1 MDGQLDQFVNEL
13 KRQLNQLDRRI
24 RSLALLRGLGLVILV
39 LICLITLQISID
51 FLFSLD
57 STARIIMSSLSLA
70 VVTGCLWFGILRRV
84 IRKRTPVELAAIVE
98 ESQSSLNE
106 RLTSVLELASAQNET
121 SSVMM
126 RERLARETIAS
137 LTNFNI
143 TDSVP
148 SDRAMRFI
156 MSAGIAILIFITPLL
171 FWPDAYRLLLS
182 RSVIPWGN
190 FATVSSLYFEVQ
202 PGDETV
208 ARGTDLKIVAEPHWH
223 TKEPGQINDVWIEWK
238 DSAGKANSRR
248 MDLDQET
255 GFYLTQF
262 PRLLSG
268 FQYTISSDR
277 SRSKQ
282 YTIHIAEPPSI
293 TETLLTVNS
302 PGYTQKPAEQL
313 TVIPSELRVI
323 EQSLLEF
330 KLKFDRP
337 VTAVTLESQRYT
349 SGTEERHPVE
359 QKAFSISEDQLSA
372 ELSLPVHK
380 NSFLYHLKLE
390 SLEGKLTT
398 QSSEHLVK
406 VIPDR
411 APEIE
416 LSLYNQPEFIKP
428 TDGLTVPVKV
438 MDDFSVAELEIH
450 VQKLDEK
457 ATVIQVPASQLGTRS
472 VNYEFKIDL
481 EGLRAQQSDIFTYR
495 VRAADNR
502 EIPEPNVV
510 WTTPRVFGI
519 DKNAD
524 QQLSAG
530 VVARQ
535 EKLRGELQKIQQEY
549 KEHKNQVDQKI
560 AELNQVKEKEALKA
574 ADQEQLQELSNQER
588 KLAQKLENLANEFLQ
603 LPLYQKLAQQTQEV
617 ARTDFV
623 KNHDTL
629 KSTADAENVK
639 QARNDLKPVP
649 KAMKGTEQKLDQL
662 ARQYDKL
669 VELENDLLN
678 LNRLAEDTNHL
689 ADDLLAFNDKLEST
703 KPQSEQQAPRPQE
716 NPDGKQPAT
725 EKPEMERKKEEA
737 HQQRSP
743 EMEKEL
749 ADLQAELKHRQS
761 RLTKDLDQLLERRPE
776 LVDAARNYQMKQ
788 LDSLVRQT
796 SQLVEPQTQLAETI
810 QEQAPVAAGRPAAPQ
825 TAEPPAEADQP
836 ATAPGENQSADNN
849 TPPAATPAGQ
859 APPAAAESSQNAAT
873 TAVDGKPATAAQAAE
888 SKMSNEPARARAEPA
903 KEESVRDLQR
913 QQQMLAE
920 AATNFVL
927 ETAQQF
933 GPDSEPT
940 RRATQL
946 AEESI
951 KAQQAADAGRLHEA
965 SQAANRA
972 SKKADEIMQAHQ
984 EQNKENTERD
994 AFLEQAERMANLQQ
1008 SQAEKMEQAS
1018 TSESKRQEA
1027 LQNTQQA
1034 LARQTQ
1040 ALSKE
1045 LSETSRKLE
1054 TDPIGL
1060 KKESQQAD
1068 RTRKKTE
1075 TAGQAMEKAVDGLQ
1089 DENLAQAAEQAQQ
1102 AAQALQEAARQ
1113 AQQAS
1118 RQKAK
1123 ESPVPEKVGNQVTDA
1138 AQQLREAQ
1146 KQLEQSPEF
1155 KNQSDQSM
1163 AQQQQ
1168 SPPGDAKE
1176 NSQQSS
1182 PADQKEK
1189 ATESGDAKAQ
1199 ANSEAGD
1206 KSQSQEQMAENDNS
1220 QQGDSEQQGKP
1231 SKSREAAESLKRA
1244 AESLSQAA
1252 TELKS
1257 KAQQGSDPG
1266 KGQQSQTASKNMAQG
1281 KGQGESEGGGAQTNV
1296 DFSEL
1301 KIKLQAMSDR
1311 NWGELPG
1318 QLDTEILQGSRT
1330 RTDPEYA
1337 RLIKHY
1343 FEAISKSKPE
1353 SN

>member
-39 LICLITLQISID
+39 LVCLITLQISID

-57 STARIIMSSLSLA
+57 STARIIMSSISLA
-70 VVTGCLWFGILRRV
+70 VLTGCLWFGILRRV
-84 IRKRTPVELAAIVE
+84 IQKRTPVELAAIVE

-121 SSVMM
+121 SSVIM

-137 LTNFNI
+137 LTTFNI

-190 FATVSSLYFEVQ
+190 FATVSSLYFDVQ

-208 ARGTDLKIVAEPHWH
+208 ARGTDLKIVAEPRWH
-223 TKEPGQINDVWIEWK
+223 TKTPGKINDVWIEWK
-238 DSAGKANSRR
+238 DSAGKENSRR

-277 SRSKQ
+277 SRSKH
-282 YTIHIAEPPSI
+282 YTIEIAEPPSI
-293 TETLLTVNS
+293 TDTLLTVKS
-302 PGYTQKPAEQL
+302 PGYTQKPTEQL
-313 TVIPSELRVI
+313 KVIPSELRVI
-323 EQSLLEF
+323 EQSLLSF
-330 KLKFDRP
+330 KLQFDRP
-337 VTAVTLESQRYT
+337 VTAVTLESQRYAT
-349 SGTEERHPVE
+349 GQEERPPVE
-359 QKAFSISEDQLSA
+359 QKAFTLSEDQLSA
-372 ELSLPVHK
+372 ELELPVHK
-380 NSFLYHLKLE
+380 SSFLFHLTLE
-390 SLEGKLTT
+390 SLQGKLKT
-398 QSSEHLVK
+398 QTSEHLVK

-438 MDDFSVAELEIH
+438 LDDFSVAELELH
-450 VQKLDEK
+450 VQKLDDK
-457 ATVIQVPASQLGTRS
+457 VTVLKVPAPLLGKPA
-472 VNYEFKIDL
+472 VEHEFKIDL
-481 EGLRAQQSDIFTYR
+481 EGLGAQQADIFTYR
-495 VRAADNR
+495 IRAADNR

-524 QQLSAG
+524 QQVSAG
-530 VVARQ
+530 VVSRQ
-535 EKLRGELQKIQQEY
+535 QKLRDELQKIQQEF
-549 KEHKNQVDQKI
+549 KEHKDQVDQKI

-574 ADQEQLQELSNQER
+574 ADQDQLQELSKQER
-588 KLAQKLENLANEFLQ
+588 KLAQKLENLANELLQ
-603 LPLYQKLAQQTQEV
+603 LPLYQKLAEQTQEV

-629 KSTADAENVK
+629 KATADAENVK
-639 QARNDLKPVP
+639 QARSDLKPVP

-662 ARQYDKL
+662 AQQYDKL

-678 LNRLAEDTNHL
+678 LNRLAEETDHL
-689 ADDLLAFNDKLEST
+689 ANDLLAFNDKLEST
-703 KPQSEQQAPRPQE
+703 KPQSEQQAAPLQE
-716 NPDGKQPAT
+716 NPDGKQAAS
-725 EKPEMERKKEEA
+725 EKSKMEQKKEEA

-749 ADLQAELKHRQS
+749 ANQQAELKHRQS
-761 RLTKDLDQLLERRPE
+761 RLAKDLDQLLERRPE

-796 SQLVEPQTQLAETI
+796 SQLVEPQTQVAEAI

-825 TAEPPAEADQP
+825 TAEQTREANPP
-836 ATAPGENQSADNN
+836 ATAQGENQPAQPADNT
-849 TPPAATPAGQ
+849 TPPGASPAGQ
-859 APPAAAESSQNAAT
+859 APPAAAEPSQNAAT
-873 TAVDGKPATAAQAAE
+873 AAAAQPAE
-888 SKMSNEPARARAEPA
+888 SRMSNEPSRAKAEPA
-903 KEESVRDLQR
+903 EAESVLDLQR
-913 QQQMLAE
+913 QQQLLAE

-940 RRATQL
+940 RKATQL

-951 KAQQAADAGRLHEA
+951 KAQQAANAGRLHEA
-965 SQAANRA
+965 GQAANRA
-972 SKKADEIMQAHQ
+972 SKVAEEIMQAHK
-984 EQNKENTERD
+984 EQKQENTERD

-1008 SQAEKMEQAS
+1008 SQAAKMEQAS
-1018 TSESKRQEA
+1018 ASEANRQQA
-1027 LQNTQQA
+1027 LKNTQQA
-1034 LARQTQ
+1034 LAQQTQ
-1040 ALSKE
+1040 ALSKQ

-1054 TDPIGL
+1054 TDPVSL

-1068 RTRKKTE
+1068 RTRQKTE
-1075 TAGQAMEKAVDGLQ
+1075 SAGQAMEKTVESLQ
-1089 DENLAQAAEQAQQ
+1089 EENLAQAAEQANQ
-1102 AAQALQEAARQ
+1102 AAQALQDAARQ

-1118 RQKAK
+1118 RQKVK

-1146 KQLEQSPEF
+1146 KQLEQTPEF

-1163 AQQQQ
+1163 AQKQQ
-1168 SPPGDAKE
+1168 SPPGEAKE
-1176 NSQQSS
+1176 NSQEGS

-1206 KSQSQEQMAENDNS
+1206 KSQSQEQMAENANK
-1220 QQGDSEQQGKP
+1220 QQGDSDQQGKP
-1231 SKSREAAESLKRA
+1231 SKSQAAAESLKRA

-1281 KGQGESEGGGAQTNV
+1281 KGQGESEGGGAQTSV

-1301 KIKLQAMSDR
+1301 KTKLQAMSDR

-1318 QLDTEILQGSRT
+1318 QLDTEILQGSR
-1330 RTDPEYA
+1330 RSTDPEYA

-1343 FEAISKSKPE
+1343 FEAISKSKPD

>member
-24 RSLALLRGLGLVILV
+24 RSLALLRGLGLVVLV
-39 LICLITLQISID
+39 LVCLVTLQISID
-51 FLFSLD
+51 FLFSLN
-57 STARIIMSSLSLA
+57 STARIIMSSISLA
-70 VVTGCLWFGILRRV
+70 VLTGCLWFGILRRV
-84 IRKRTPVELAAIVE
+84 IQKRTPVELAAIVE

-106 RLTSVLELASAQNET
+106 RLTSVLELASAQDET

-171 FWPDAYRLLLS
+171 FWPDPYRLLLS
-182 RSVIPWGN
+182 RSMIPWGN
-190 FATVSSLYFEVQ
+190 FATVSSLYFDVQ

-208 ARGTDLKIVAEPHWH
+208 ARGTDLKIVAEPRWH
-223 TKEPGQINDVWIEWK
+223 TKEPGKINDVWIEWK

-248 MDLDQET
+248 MDLDQES

-277 SRSKQ
+277 SCSKQ
-282 YTIHIAEPPSI
+282 YTIEIAEPPSI
-293 TETLLTVNS
+293 TETRLTVNS
-302 PGYTQKPAEQL
+302 PGYTQKPTEQL

-323 EQSLLEF
+323 EQSLLDF

-337 VTAVTLESQRYT
+337 VTTVTLEYQRYV
-349 SGTEERHPVE
+349 SGTEERPPVE
-359 QKAFSISEDQLSA
+359 QKAFMISEDQLSA
-372 ELSLPVHK
+372 ELELPVHK
-380 NSFLYHLKLE
+380 SSFLFHLTLE
-390 SLEGKLTT
+390 SQQGKLKT
-398 QSSEHLVK
+398 QTSEHLVK

-438 MDDFSVAELEIH
+438 LDDFSVAELEIH

-457 ATVIQVPASQLGTRS
+457 ATVIKVPAQELGTRS
-472 VNYEFKIDL
+472 VDYEFKVDL
-481 EGLRAQQSDIFTYR
+481 EGLRAKQADIFTYR
-495 VRAADNR
+495 VRAVDNR
-502 EIPEPNVV
+502 ETPEPNVV

-530 VVARQ
+530 VVSRQ
-535 EKLRGELQKIQQEY
+535 QKLRDELQKIQQEY
-549 KEHKNQVDQKI
+549 KEHKKQVDQKI
-560 AELNQVKEKEALKA
+560 AELKQVKEKEALKA
-574 ADQEQLQELSNQER
+574 ADQEQLQELSKQER

-603 LPLYQKLAQQTQEV
+603 LPLYQKLAEQTQEV

-629 KSTADAENVK
+629 KATADAENIK

-649 KAMKGTEQKLDQL
+649 KAMKGTEQKLGQL

-678 LNRLAEDTNHL
+678 LNRLADETNHL

-703 KPQSEQQAPRPQE
+703 QPQSKQQAPQPQSN
-716 NPDGKQPAT
+716 NPDAKQPAA
-725 EKPEMERKKEEA
+725 EKSEMEQKKEEA

-749 ADLQAELKHRQS
+749 ANLQAELKHRQS
-761 RLTKDLDQLLERRPE
+761 RLAKDLDQLLDRRPE

-796 SQLVEPQTQLAETI
+796 SQLVEPQTQVAEAI
-810 QEQAPVAAGRPAAPQ
+810 GEQAPVAAGRPSTPQ
-825 TAEPPAEADQP
+825 ATEPPGEAHPAKTTQAENQP
-836 ATAPGENQSADNN
+836 AEN
-849 TPPAATPAGQ
+849 TPSPAAAPAGQ
-859 APPAAAESSQNAAT
+859 ASPPAAESPQNAA
-873 TAVDGKPATAAQAAE
+873 AAAAEGKPATAVQPAE
-888 SKMSNEPARARAEPA
+888 SKMSNEPSRAKAEPA
-903 KEESVRDLQR
+903 ESVLDLQR
-913 QQQMLAE
+913 QQQLLAE
-920 AATNFVL
+920 AAANFAL

-940 RRATQL
+940 RKATQL

-951 KAQQAADAGRLHEA
+951 KAQQAANSGRLHEA

-972 SKKADEIMQAHQ
+972 SKVADEIMQAHK

-994 AFLEQAERMANLQQ
+994 AFLEQAERIANLQQ
-1008 SQAEKMEQAS
+1008 SQADKMEQAS
-1018 TSESKRQEA
+1018 ASESKRQEA

-1034 LARQTQ
+1034 LAQQTQ

-1068 RTRKKTE
+1068 QTRKKTE
-1075 TAGQAMEKAVDGLQ
+1075 TAGQAMEKAIEGLKE
-1089 DENLAQAAEQAQQ
+1089 ENLAQAAEQAQQ
-1102 AAQALQEAARQ
+1102 AAEALQEAARQ

-1163 AQQQQ
+1163 AQKQQ
-1168 SPPGDAKE
+1168 SPPGDTKE
-1176 NSQQSS
+1176 NSQEGS

-1206 KSQSQEQMAENDNS
+1206 KSQSQEQMAENANQ
-1220 QQGDSEQQGKP
+1220 QQGDSEKQGKP

-1281 KGQGESEGGGAQTNV
+1281 KGQGESEGGGAQTSV

-1301 KIKLQAMSDR
+1301 KTKLQAMSDR

-1343 FEAISKSKPE
+1343 FEAISKSKPD

>member
-39 LICLITLQISID
+39 LVCLITLQISID

-57 STARIIMSSLSLA
+57 STARIIMSSISLA
-70 VVTGCLWFGILRRV
+70 VLTGCLWFGILRRV
-84 IRKRTPVELAAIVE
+84 MQKRTPVELAAIVE

-106 RLTSVLELASAQNET
+106 RLTSVLELATAQNET
-121 SSVMM
+121 SSVVM

-137 LTNFNI
+137 LTTFNI

-223 TKEPGQINDVWIEWK
+223 TKKPGQINDVWIEWK
-238 DSAGKANSRR
+238 DSTGKSNARR

-282 YTIHIAEPPSI
+282 YTIEIAEPPSI

-302 PGYTQKPAEQL
+302 PGYTQKPTEQL
-313 TVIPSELRVI
+313 TVLPSELRVI
-323 EQSLLEF
+323 EQSRLDF

-337 VTAVTLESQRYT
+337 VTAVTLEQQSYS

-359 QKAFSISEDQLSA
+359 QKAFSVSEDQLSA
-372 ELSLPVHK
+372 ELALPVHK
-380 NSFLYHLKLE
+380 SSFLFHLKLE

-428 TDGLTVPVKV
+428 TDGLKVPVKV
-438 MDDFSVAELEIH
+438 LDDFSVAELEIH

-457 ATVIQVPASQLGTRS
+457 ATVVKVPAQLLGKPAIE
-472 VNYEFKIDL
+472 YEFEIDL
-481 EGLRAQQSDIFTYR
+481 EGLRAQQGDIYTYR

-502 EIPEPNVV
+502 EIPEPNIV

-519 DKNAD
+519 DQNAD

-530 VVARQ
+530 VVSRQ
-535 EKLRGELQKIQQEY
+535 EKLRDELQKIQQEY

-560 AELNQVKEKEALKA
+560 AELKKAKEKEALKA

-603 LPLYQKLAQQTQEV
+603 LPLYQKLAAQTQEI

-629 KSTADAENVK
+629 KSTADAEDIK
-639 QARNDLKPVP
+639 QARNELKPVP
-649 KAMKGTEQKLDQL
+649 KAMQGTEQKLDQL
-662 ARQYDKL
+662 TRQYDKL

-678 LNRLAEDTNHL
+678 LNRLADETNHL
-689 ADDLLAFNDKLEST
+689 AEDLLAFNDKLEST
-703 KPQSEQQAPRPQE
+703 KPQTQENAEGKQQA
-716 NPDGKQPAT
+716 A
-725 EKPEMERKKEEA
+725 EKSEMDRKKEEA

-749 ADLQAELKHRQS
+749 ANLQAELKHRQS
-761 RLTKDLDQLLERRPE
+761 RLAKDLDQLLERRPE

-796 SQLVEPQTQLAETI
+796 SQLVEPQTQLAEAI
-810 QEQAPVAAGRPAAPQ
+810 QEQAPVAAPRPAAPQ
-825 TAEPPAEADQP
+825 ATEQPAEVNPPATVQ
-836 ATAPGENQSADNN
+836 GENQPADNN
-849 TPPAATPAGQ
+849 SAPATPAGQ
-859 APPAAAESSQNAAT
+859 AAPATAESSQNAAG
-873 TAVDGKPATAAQAAE
+873 AAADGKPSTAVQTAE
-888 SKMSNEPARARAEPA
+888 RNMSNEPSRAKAEPV
-903 KEESVRDLQR
+903 KEESVLDLQR
-913 QQQMLAE
+913 QQKMLAE

-940 RRATQL
+940 RKATEL

-951 KAQQAADAGRLHEA
+951 KAKQAADAGRLHEA

-972 SKKADEIMQAHQ
+972 SKVADEIMQAHK
-984 EQNKENTERD
+984 EQNPENTERD
-994 AFLEQAERMANLQQ
+994 PFLEQAELMANLQQ

-1018 TSESKRQEA
+1018 ASESKRQEA

-1034 LARQTQ
+1034 LAQQTQ

-1068 RTRKKTE
+1068 RTRQKTE
-1075 TAGQAMEKAVDGLQ
+1075 TAGQAMEKAVEGLQ
-1089 DENLAQAAEQAQQ
+1089 EENLAQAAEQAQQ

-1155 KNQSDQSM
+1155 KDQSDQKM

-1206 KSQSQEQMAENDNS
+1206 KSQSQEQMAENATS
-1220 QQGDSEQQGKP
+1220 QQGDS
-1231 SKSREAAESLKRA
+1231 
-1244 AESLSQAA
+1244 
-1252 TELKS
+1252 
-1257 KAQQGSDPG
+1257 
-1266 KGQQSQTASKNMAQG
+1266 
-1281 KGQGESEGGGAQTNV
+1281 
-1296 DFSEL
+1296 
-1301 KIKLQAMSDR
+1301 
-1311 NWGELPG
+1311 
-1318 QLDTEILQGSRT
+1318 
-1330 RTDPEYA
+1330 
-1337 RLIKHY
+1337 
-1343 FEAISKSKPE
+1343 
-1353 SN
+1353 

>member
-13 KRQLNQLDRRI
+13 KRQLNLLDRRI

-39 LICLITLQISID
+39 LVCLITLQISID

-171 FWPDAYRLLLS
+171 FWPDAYKLLLS

-208 ARGTDLKIVAEPHWH
+208 ARGTDLKIVAEPRWH
-223 TKEPGQINDVWIEWK
+223 TKKPGQINDVWIEWT

-282 YTIHIAEPPSI
+282 YTIEIAEPPSI

-302 PGYTQKPAEQL
+302 PGYTQKPTEQL

-323 EQSLLEF
+323 EQSLLDF
-330 KLKFDRP
+330 NLKFDRP
-337 VTAVTLESQRYT
+337 VTAVTLEYQRYV
-349 SGTEERHPVE
+349 SGTEARPPVE
-359 QKAFSISEDQLSA
+359 QKVFTISEDQLSA
-372 ELSLPVHK
+372 ELELPVHK
-380 NSFLYHLKLE
+380 SSFLFQLTLE
-390 SLEGKLTT
+390 SQQGKLKT
-398 QSSEHLVK
+398 QTSEHLVK
-406 VIPDR
+406 VIADR

-457 ATVIQVPASQLGTRS
+457 ATVIKVPASQLGTRS

-481 EGLRAQQSDIFTYR
+481 EGLRAQQADIFTYR
-495 VRAADNR
+495 IRAADNR

-530 VVARQ
+530 VVSRQ
-535 EKLRGELQKIQQEY
+535 EKLRDELQKIQQEY

-560 AELNQVKEKEALKA
+560 AELKKVKEKEALKA

-649 KAMKGTEQKLDQL
+649 KAMQETEQKLEQL

-689 ADDLLAFNDKLEST
+689 AEDLLAFNDKLEST
-703 KPQSEQQAPRPQE
+703 KPQQAPQPQE

-725 EKPEMERKKEEA
+725 EKSEMERKKEEA

-749 ADLQAELKHRQS
+749 ANLQAELKHRQS
-761 RLTKDLDQLLERRPE
+761 RLAKDLDQLLERRPE

-796 SQLVEPQTQLAETI
+796 SQLVEPQTQLAEAI

-825 TAEPPAEADQP
+825 AAEQPAEANQP
-836 ATAPGENQSADNN
+836 ATAPGENQPADNN
-849 TPPAATPAGQ
+849 APQAAAPAGQ
-859 APPAAAESSQNAAT
+859 APPAAAESSPNAA
-873 TAVDGKPATAAQAAE
+873 AAAADGKPATAAQAAE
-888 SKMSNEPARARAEPA
+888 SKMSNEPSRAKAEPA
-903 KEESVRDLQR
+903 KEESVLDLQR
-913 QQQMLAE
+913 QQQILAE
-920 AATNFVL
+920 AATNFAL

-940 RRATQL
+940 RKATQL

-951 KAQQAADAGRLHEA
+951 KAQQAANAGRLHEA

-972 SKKADEIMQAHQ
+972 SKMADEIMQAHK

-1034 LARQTQ
+1034 LAQQTQ

-1068 RTRKKTE
+1068 QTRKKTE
-1075 TAGQAMEKAVDGLQ
+1075 TAGQAMEKAVEGLQ
-1089 DENLAQAAEQAQQ
+1089 EENLAQAAEQAQQ
-1102 AAQALQEAARQ
+1102 AAKALQEAARQ

-1206 KSQSQEQMAENDNS
+1206 KSQSQEQMAENANS

>member
-39 LICLITLQISID
+39 LVCLITLQISID

-57 STARIIMSSLSLA
+57 STARIIMSSISLA
-70 VVTGCLWFGILRRV
+70 VLAGCLWFGILRRV
-84 IRKRTPVELAAIVE
+84 IQKRTPVELAAIVE

-106 RLTSVLELASAQNET
+106 RLTSVLELATAQNET

-156 MSAGIAILIFITPLL
+156 MSAGIAILLFITPLL
-171 FWPDAYRLLLS
+171 FWPDAYKLLLS

-223 TKEPGQINDVWIEWK
+223 TKKPGQINDVWIEWK
-238 DSAGKANSRR
+238 DTAGKANARR

-277 SRSKQ
+277 SRSKL
-282 YTIHIAEPPSI
+282 YTIEIAEPPSI

-302 PGYTQKPAEQL
+302 PGYTQKPVEQL

-323 EQSLLEF
+323 EQSLLNF

-337 VTAVTLESQRYT
+337 VTAVALDYQRYV
-349 SGTEERHPVE
+349 SGTEERPPVE
-359 QKAFSISEDQLSA
+359 QKAFTISEDQLSA
-372 ELSLPVHK
+372 ELDFPVHK
-380 NSFLYHLKLE
+380 SSFLYHLTLE
-390 SLEGKLTT
+390 SQQGKLKT
-398 QSSEHLVK
+398 QTSEHLVK

-438 MDDFSVAELEIH
+438 LDDFSVAELEIH
-450 VQKLDEK
+450 VQKLEGK
-457 ATVIQVPASQLGTRS
+457 ETVIKVPASQLGTRS
-472 VNYEFKIDL
+472 VDYEFKIDL
-481 EGLRAQQSDIFTYR
+481 EGLRAQQGDIFTYR

-530 VVARQ
+530 VVSRQ
-535 EKLRGELQKIQQEY
+535 QKLRDALQKIQQEF

-560 AELNQVKEKEALKA
+560 AELNKIKEKEALKA
-574 ADQEQLQELSNQER
+574 EDQEQLQELSKQER
-588 KLAQKLENLANEFLQ
+588 KLAQKLENLANELLQ
-603 LPLYQKLAQQTQEV
+603 LPLYQKLAEQTQEV

-629 KSTADAENVK
+629 KATADAENIK

-649 KAMKGTEQKLDQL
+649 KAMQGTEQKLEQL

-678 LNRLAEDTNHL
+678 LNRLADETNHL

-703 KPQSEQQAPRPQE
+703 KPPSEKPAPQPQE
-716 NPDGKQPAT
+716 NPDGKQPET
-725 EKPEMERKKEEA
+725 EKSEMERKKEAA

-743 EMEKEL
+743 ETEKEL
-749 ADLQAELKHRQS
+749 ANLQAELKHRQS
-761 RLTKDLDQLLERRPE
+761 RLAKDLDQLLERRPE

-796 SQLVEPQTQLAETI
+796 SQLVEPQTQLAAAIE
-810 QEQAPVAAGRPAAPQ
+810 EQAPVAAGRPNTPQ
-825 TAEPPAEADQP
+825 AAEPPGESNP
-836 ATAPGENQSADNN
+836 TATAQGENPPDNN
-849 TPPAATPAGQ
+849 PSPSAASAGPAPPPAAE
-859 APPAAAESSQNAAT
+859 APQNAA
-873 TAVDGKPATAAQAAE
+873 AAAADGKPATAAQSAE
-888 SKMSNEPARARAEPA
+888 RKMSNEPSRAKAVPA
-903 KEESVRDLQR
+903 KEESILDLQR

-920 AATNFVL
+920 AATNFAL

-933 GPDSEPT
+933 GPESEPT
-940 RRATQL
+940 RKATQL

-951 KAQQAADAGRLHEA
+951 KAKQAANAGRLHEA

-972 SKKADEIMQAHQ
+972 SKMADEIMQAHNA
-984 EQNKENTERD
+984 QNKENTERD

-1018 TSESKRQEA
+1018 ASEPKRQEA

-1034 LARQTQ
+1034 LAQQTQ

-1068 RTRKKTE
+1068 RTRKKTD
-1075 TAGQAMEKAVDGLQ
+1075 TAGQAMEKAVEGLKE
-1089 DENLAQAAEQAQQ
+1089 ENLAQAAEQAQQ
-1102 AAQALQEAARQ
+1102 AAKALQEAARQ

-1118 RQKAK
+1118 RQKTK

-1163 AQQQQ
+1163 AQQEQ

-1176 NSQQSS
+1176 NSQEGN

-1206 KSQSQEQMAENDNS
+1206 KSQSQEQMAENSNK

-1281 KGQGESEGGGAQTNV
+1281 KGQGESEGGGAQTSV

-1301 KIKLQAMSDR
+1301 KTKLQAMSDR

-1318 QLDTEILQGSRT
+1318 QLDTEILQGSRA